1 MTLLRAILASVADLA
16 GYWGGI
22 IMHRLDPR
30 TIKKEH

>member
-22 IMHRLDPR
+22 IMHRIR
-30 TIKKEH
+30 TTDTKE

>member
-1 MTLLRAILASVADLA
+1 MTRLLAYLASLS

-22 IMHRLDPR
+22 TVRKLDPR